1 MDFAGMGK
9 SWPKFKNTDECHSLN
24 EYLKRYSADKKVLLN
39 IVMIILKTLKFFRN
53 FSFMIFF
60 LLMCKSKVSGIRAQD
75 LDSFENL
82 MQSALELIWYMAP
95 NAEKLRNRGAALPE
109 FMLPI
114 LPFNDPTRH
123 KHKTKQLYG
132 ETLNNLA
139 SKVTA
144 VLENSFV
151 SRPSFKFLIELLDKL
166 TKIVVKYSVCLVSNL
181 ESVRAYQESEVIE
194 REKNVFSVPY
204 LKTDLSGSY
213 SLQRELSVVSEIF
226 EQLQDMDFYE
236 FLNLEKDLPSI
247 KSHRYMFMKKF
258 KDIGLPVENSVLLSC
273 SYSSSV
279 RGNMHFLWKEDKSY
293 ENHEN
298 LCQQL
303 INSINNSLPCFAS
316 RAHKNRAKDH

>member
-1 MDFAGMGK
+1 M
-9 SWPKFKNTDECHSLN
+9 
-24 EYLKRYSADKKVLLN
+24 
-39 IVMIILKTLKFFRN
+39 
-53 FSFMIFF
+53 
-60 LLMCKSKVSGIRAQD
+60 
-75 LDSFENL
+75 
-82 MQSALELIWYMAP
+82 
-95 NAEKLRNRGAALPE
+95 
-109 FMLPI
+109 
-114 LPFNDPTRH
+114 
-123 KHKTKQLYG
+123 
-132 ETLNNLA
+132 
-139 SKVTA
+139 TA
-144 VLENSFV
+144 VLEKSFV
-151 SRPSFKFLIELLDKL
+151 SRPSFKFVIELLDTL
-166 TKIVVKYSVCLVSNL
+166 TKSVVKYSVYLVSNL
-181 ESVRAYQESEVIE
+181 ESVRAYQECEVIE
-194 REKNVFSVPY
+194 REKSVFSVPY

-213 SLQRELSVVSEIF
+213 SRQRELPVVSEIF

-258 KDIGLPVENSVLLSC
+258 KDIGLPVENSVLFSC